1 MWSQYIMNIIFII
14 ITVILFILTQP
25 GLFITI
31 PTKHMI
37 YFVLLH
43 GLLFTAS
50 YVYIKTYF
58 TEKRTLEGFDD
69 KEKEFLEEES
79 KKIDKLFSKYTVKE
93 MQNKTEEEVQKM
105 VDEEMAHL
113 SPEQQARLK
122 EYKIY
127 KLEKNEKNEKNE
139 MDDDKNELANKL
151 DYIFNNSSVEQIQYF
166 DSLSEERQTAFERIV
181 DNMTTEKID
190 KYLKLDIAKLEKSV
204 QEVVEISK

>member
-1 MWSQYIMNIIFII
+1 MNIIFIL

-79 KKIDKLFSKYTVKE
+79 KKIDKLFSKYTIKE
-93 MQNKTEEEVQKM
+93 MRNKTEEEVQTM

-113 SPEQQARLK
+113 LPEQLARLK

-139 MDDDKNELANKL
+139 MDDEQKELANKL

-166 DSLSEERQTAFERIV
+166 DSLSEERQSAFERIV

-204 QEVVEISK
+204 QEVVEISE

>member
-1 MWSQYIMNIIFII
+1 MNIIFIL

-58 TEKRTLEGFDD
+58 TKKRTLEGFDD

-113 SPEQQARLK
+113 SPEQQVRLK

-127 KLEKNEKNEKNE
+127 KLEKNEKNE
-139 MDDDKNELANKL
+139 MDDEQKELVNKL

-166 DSLSEERQTAFERIV
+166 DSLSNERQTAFERIV

-204 QEVVEISK
+204 QEVVEISE